1 MLLHPYLLLAPN
13 FGKTA
18 GFLKS
23 PTLAGG
29 YGGAKGF
36 SEIGRREVK
45 EILETGMPITSE
57 LMPIRSANASR
68 LAVEQIM
75 EIQPLN
81 CGLIGLVTRRK
92 QLHMAEKKQSRSTSG
107 NPSAYTWAGLPRYRQ
122 TGWLML
128 AGMTVSE
135 LP

>member
-1 MLLHPYLLLAPN
+1 
-13 FGKTA
+13 
-18 GFLKS
+18 
-23 PTLAGG
+23 
-29 YGGAKGF
+29 
-36 SEIGRREVK
+36 
-45 EILETGMPITSE
+45 MPITSE

-81 CGLIGLVTRRK
+81 CGLRGLVTRRK

-107 NPSAYTWAGLPRYRQ
+107 TPFAYTWAGLPRYRQ

-135 LP
+135 PP